1 MKQAHSNCE
10 VGIIFVLC
18 IEVIFLAIPC
28 SDCTTNLRALEVEVG
43 LGWDGMGVGSGRDV

>member
-1 MKQAHSNCE
+1 MKQTHSNCE

-28 SDCTTNLRALEVEVG
+28 TDCITNLRALEVEAHG
-43 LGWDGMGVGSGRDV
+43 LGDHVR